1 MLFRSVRKLDDIKII
16 DLYWE
21 RSESAIDET
30 SLKYGNY
37 CTKIAINILQNREDS
52 EECVS
57 DTYLKAWDAIPP
69 QRPAKLSAF
78 LGRITR
84 NLSFNRFTARNT
96 QKRGGTNIE
105 LLLSEL
111 EECIPSDS
119 SVEADYEAGQT
130 ARIIDAFLASA
141 KPDNRII
148 FVRRYWYADSITE
161 IASRF
166 DMSESK
172 VKSILF
178 RTRNKLKD
186 YLEKE
191 GVVL

>member
-1 MLFRSVRKLDDIKII
+1 MDDIKII

-30 SLKYGNY
+30 ALKYGNY
-37 CTKIAINILQNREDS
+37 CTKIAMNILQNREDS
-52 EECVS
+52 EECVN
-57 DTYLKAWDAIPP
+57 DTYLKVWDAIPP
-69 QRPAKLSAF
+69 QRPTKLSAF

-84 NLSFNRFTARNT
+84 NLSFNRYTARST
-96 QKRGGTNIE
+96 QKRGGTDIE

-111 EECIPSDS
+111 EECIPSVS

-141 KPDNRII
+141 KPGNRII

-161 IASRF
+161 IASHF

>member
-1 MLFRSVRKLDDIKII
+1 LDDIKII